1 MHVRPHFLR
10 QRVGRDHNAGTHPAR
25 IQSTTAGGIMSLN
38 DSLFGEEDQRWME
51 YWLILQSQKQKEED
65 NEQENNRLSDTTHKQ
80 DTPS

>member
-1 MHVRPHFLR
+1 
-10 QRVGRDHNAGTHPAR
+10 
-25 IQSTTAGGIMSLN
+25 MSLN

-80 DTPS
+80 DPPS